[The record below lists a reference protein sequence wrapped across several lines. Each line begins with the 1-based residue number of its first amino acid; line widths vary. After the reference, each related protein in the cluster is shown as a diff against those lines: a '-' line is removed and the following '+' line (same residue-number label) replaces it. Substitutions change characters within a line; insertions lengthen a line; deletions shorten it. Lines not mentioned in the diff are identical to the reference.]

1 MDEELNL
8 KMEKSNDTYLKQFVT
23 DTNYL
28 GENAVPPPDDVLIS
42 AWTSNSIIF
51 LGLIGN

>member
-28 GENAVPPPDDVLIS
+28 GENAVPPHDDVLIS
-42 AWTSNSIIF
+42 AWTSRLFYYI
-51 LGLIGN
+51 LGINW